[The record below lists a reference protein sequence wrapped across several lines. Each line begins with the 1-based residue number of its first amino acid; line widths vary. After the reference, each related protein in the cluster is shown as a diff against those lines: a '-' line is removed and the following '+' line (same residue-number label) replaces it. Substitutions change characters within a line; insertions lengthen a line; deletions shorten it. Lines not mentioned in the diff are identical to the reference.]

1 MKQIAAR
8 IAWSVGLILAVVV
21 MCFSLVHLA
30 PGDAALVIAGDSGA
44 GDPELIEEIRE
55 DLGLDDSYLIQLSR
69 YVGDVASGDLGTSYR
84 FNEPVTSRL
93 GDRIWPTILLVATAL
108 VFAIVSGGLASGR
121 PTALSTATSFLHHDY
136 EPGYYLW
143 ELAEVLRRFVLV
155 GVFTARRPESPVSH
169 SVTVF
174 SLVGYS
180 MPVFWTGYLLIIA
193 FASNVRWFPVAG
205 MRDVR
210 LEGNRLEE
218 WLDVAHH
225 LVLPALTL
233 GLIYL
238 AQYSRLSRASM
249 LEVLQSDYVRTAR
262 AKGLAERKVVYK
274 HALRNAV
281 IPVITIAGLQFGALL
296 SGALLVETV
305 FNWPGLGR
313 LAADSVFQRD
323 APVLLGV
330 LICSAVLVVVI
341 NILTDVVYRMI
352 DPRIRVGGSS

>member
-8 IAWSVGLILAVVV
+8 IAWSVGLILAVIV

-30 PGDAALVIAGDSGA
+30 PGDAALVIAGESGA
-44 GDPELIEEIRE
+44 GDPELIEQIRE
-55 DLGLDDSYLIQLSR
+55 DLGLDDPYFVQLSR
-69 YVGDVASGDLGTSYR
+69 YVGDVASGDFGTSYR
-84 FNEPVTSRL
+84 FNEPVTSL
-93 GDRIWPTILLVATAL
+93 IGDRIWPTILLVTTAL
-108 VFAIVSGGLASGR
+108 VFAIVIG
-121 PTALSTATSFLHHDY
+121 
-136 EPGYYLW
+136 
-143 ELAEVLRRFVLV
+143 VLV

-169 SVTVF
+169 GVTVF

-210 LEGNRLEE
+210 FEGNRFEE
-218 WLDVAHH
+218 WLDIAHH

>member
-1 MKQIAAR
+1 MKRIAVR
-8 IAWSVGLILAVVV
+8 IAWSFGLILAVIV

-55 DLGLDDSYLIQLSR
+55 DLGLDDPYLIQLSR
-69 YVGDVASGDLGTSYR
+69 YVGDVVSGDLGTSYR
-84 FNEPVTSRL
+84 FNESVTSL
-93 GDRIWPTILLVATAL
+93 IGDRIWPTILLVTTAL
-108 VFAIVSGGLASGR
+108 LFAIVIG
-121 PTALSTATSFLHHDY
+121 
-136 EPGYYLW
+136 
-143 ELAEVLRRFVLV
+143 VLV

-169 SVTVF
+169 GVTVF

-193 FASNVRWFPVAG
+193 FASNVRWFPIAG

-218 WLDVAHH
+218 WLDIAHH

>member
-84 FNEPVTSRL
+84 FNEPVTSL
-93 GDRIWPTILLVATAL
+93 IGDRIWPTILLVATAL
-108 VFAIVSGGLASGR
+108 LFAIVIG
-121 PTALSTATSFLHHDY
+121 
-136 EPGYYLW
+136 
-143 ELAEVLRRFVLV
+143 VLV

-169 SVTVF
+169 GVTVF

-330 LICSAVLVVVI
+330 LICSAALVVVI

>member
-8 IAWSVGLILAVVV
+8 IAWSFGLILAVIV

-84 FNEPVTSRL
+84 FNESVTSL
-93 GDRIWPTILLVATAL
+93 IGDRIWPTILLVTTAL
-108 VFAIVSGGLASGR
+108 LFAIVIG
-121 PTALSTATSFLHHDY
+121 
-136 EPGYYLW
+136 
-143 ELAEVLRRFVLV
+143 VLV

-169 SVTVF
+169 GVTVF

-218 WLDVAHH
+218 WLDIAHH

>member
-8 IAWSVGLILAVVV
+8 IAWSVGLILAVIV

-30 PGDAALVIAGDSGA
+30 PGDAALVIAGESGA
-44 GDPELIEEIRE
+44 GDPELIEQIQE
-55 DLGLDDSYLIQLSR
+55 DLGLDDPYLVQLSR
-69 YVGDVASGDLGTSYR
+69 YVGDVASGDFGTSYR
-84 FNEPVTSRL
+84 FNEPVTSL
-93 GDRIWPTILLVATAL
+93 IGDRIWPTILLVTTAL
-108 VFAIVSGGLASGR
+108 LFAIVIG
-121 PTALSTATSFLHHDY
+121 
-136 EPGYYLW
+136 
-143 ELAEVLRRFVLV
+143 VLV
-155 GVFTARRPESPVSH
+155 GIFTARRPESPVSH
-169 SVTVF
+169 GVTVF

-210 LEGNRLEE
+210 FEGNRFEE
-218 WLDVAHH
+218 WLDIAHH

>member
-8 IAWSVGLILAVVV
+8 IAWSVGLILAVIV

-44 GDPELIEEIRE
+44 GDPELIEGIRE

-84 FNEPVTSRL
+84 FNESVTSL
-93 GDRIWPTILLVATAL
+93 IGDRIWPTILLVTTAL
-108 VFAIVSGGLASGR
+108 LFAIVIG
-121 PTALSTATSFLHHDY
+121 
-136 EPGYYLW
+136 
-143 ELAEVLRRFVLV
+143 VLV

-169 SVTVF
+169 GVTVF

-210 LEGNRLEE
+210 LEGNRFEE
-218 WLDVAHH
+218 WLDIAHH

-330 LICSAVLVVVI
+330 LICSAALVVVI

-352 DPRIRVGGSS
+352 DPRIRVGGGS

>member
-8 IAWSVGLILAVVV
+8 IAWSVGLILAVIV

-30 PGDAALVIAGDSGA
+30 PGDAALVIAGESGA
-44 GDPELIEEIRE
+44 GDPELIEQIRE
-55 DLGLDDSYLIQLSR
+55 DLGLDDPYLVQLSR
-69 YVGDVASGDLGTSYR
+69 YVGDVASGDFGTSYR
-84 FNEPVTSRL
+84 FNEPVTSL
-93 GDRIWPTILLVATAL
+93 IGDRIWPTILLVTTAL
-108 VFAIVSGGLASGR
+108 LFAIVIG
-121 PTALSTATSFLHHDY
+121 
-136 EPGYYLW
+136 
-143 ELAEVLRRFVLV
+143 VLV
-155 GVFTARRPESPVSH
+155 GIFTARRPESPVSH
-169 SVTVF
+169 GVTVF

-210 LEGNRLEE
+210 FEGNRFEE
-218 WLDVAHH
+218 WLDIAHH

-352 DPRIRVGGSS
+352 DPRIRVGGGS

>member
-8 IAWSVGLILAVVV
+8 IAWSVGLILAVSV

-55 DLGLDDSYLIQLSR
+55 DLGLDDPYLIQLSR

-84 FNEPVTSRL
+84 FNESVTSL
-93 GDRIWPTILLVATAL
+93 IGDRIWPTILLVTTAL
-108 VFAIVSGGLASGR
+108 LFAIVIG
-121 PTALSTATSFLHHDY
+121 
-136 EPGYYLW
+136 
-143 ELAEVLRRFVLV
+143 VLV
-155 GVFTARRPESPVSH
+155 GIFTARRPESPVSH
-169 SVTVF
+169 GVTVF

-210 LEGNRLEE
+210 FEGNRFEE
-218 WLDVAHH
+218 WLDIAHH

-330 LICSAVLVVVI
+330 LICSAALVVVI

-352 DPRIRVGGSS
+352 DPRIRVGGGS

>member
-8 IAWSVGLILAVVV
+8 IAWSVGLILAVIV

-30 PGDAALVIAGDSGA
+30 PGDAVLVIAGESGA
-44 GDPELIEEIRE
+44 GDPELIEQIRE
-55 DLGLDDSYLIQLSR
+55 DLGLDDPYLVQLSR
-69 YVGDVASGDLGTSYR
+69 YVGDVASGDFGTSYR
-84 FNEPVTSRL
+84 FNEPVTSL
-93 GDRIWPTILLVATAL
+93 IGDRIWPTILLVTTAL
-108 VFAIVSGGLASGR
+108 VFAIVIG
-121 PTALSTATSFLHHDY
+121 
-136 EPGYYLW
+136 
-143 ELAEVLRRFVLV
+143 VLV

-169 SVTVF
+169 GVTVF

-210 LEGNRLEE
+210 FEGNRFEE
-218 WLDVAHH
+218 WLDIAHH

-341 NILTDVVYRMI
+341 DILTDVVYRMI

>member
-8 IAWSVGLILAVVV
+8 IAWSVGLILAVIV

-30 PGDAALVIAGDSGA
+30 PGDAALVIAGESGA
-44 GDPELIEEIRE
+44 GDPELIEQIRE
-55 DLGLDDSYLIQLSR
+55 DLGLDDPYLVQLSR
-69 YVGDVASGDLGTSYR
+69 YIGDVASGDFGTSYR
-84 FNEPVTSRL
+84 FNEPVTSL
-93 GDRIWPTILLVATAL
+93 IGDRIWPTILLVTTAL
-108 VFAIVSGGLASGR
+108 LFAIVIG
-121 PTALSTATSFLHHDY
+121 
-136 EPGYYLW
+136 
-143 ELAEVLRRFVLV
+143 VLV

-169 SVTVF
+169 GVTVF

-210 LEGNRLEE
+210 FEGNRFEE
-218 WLDVAHH
+218 WLDIAHH

-274 HALRNAV
+274 HALRHAV

>member
-8 IAWSVGLILAVVV
+8 IAWSVGLILAVIV

-30 PGDAALVIAGDSGA
+30 PGDAALVIAGESGA
-44 GDPELIEEIRE
+44 GDPELIEQIRE
-55 DLGLDDSYLIQLSR
+55 DLGLDDPYLIQLSR
-69 YVGDVASGDLGTSYR
+69 YVGDVASGDFGTSYR
-84 FNEPVTSRL
+84 FNEPVTSL
-93 GDRIWPTILLVATAL
+93 IGDRIWPTILLVTTAL
-108 VFAIVSGGLASGR
+108 VFAIVIG
-121 PTALSTATSFLHHDY
+121 
-136 EPGYYLW
+136 
-143 ELAEVLRRFVLV
+143 VLV

-169 SVTVF
+169 GVTVF

-210 LEGNRLEE
+210 FEGNRFEE
-218 WLDVAHH
+218 WLDIAHH

>member
-1 MKQIAAR
+1 MKRIAVR
-8 IAWSVGLILAVVV
+8 IAWSFGLILAVIV

-55 DLGLDDSYLIQLSR
+55 DLGLDDPYLIQLSR
-69 YVGDVASGDLGTSYR
+69 YVGDVVSGDLGTSYR
-84 FNEPVTSRL
+84 FNESVTSL
-93 GDRIWPTILLVATAL
+93 IGDRIWPTILLVTTAL
-108 VFAIVSGGLASGR
+108 LFAIVIG
-121 PTALSTATSFLHHDY
+121 
-136 EPGYYLW
+136 
-143 ELAEVLRRFVLV
+143 VLV

-169 SVTVF
+169 GVTVF

-210 LEGNRLEE
+210 LEGNRFEE
-218 WLDVAHH
+218 WVDIAHH

>member
-8 IAWSVGLILAVVV
+8 IAWSVGLILAVIV

-30 PGDAALVIAGDSGA
+30 PGDAALVIAGESGA
-44 GDPELIEEIRE
+44 GDPELIEQIRE
-55 DLGLDDSYLIQLSR
+55 DLGLDDPYLIQLSR
-69 YVGDVASGDLGTSYR
+69 YVGDVASGDFGTSYR
-84 FNEPVTSRL
+84 FNEPVTSL
-93 GDRIWPTILLVATAL
+93 IGDRIWPTILLVTTAL
-108 VFAIVSGGLASGR
+108 VFAIVIG
-121 PTALSTATSFLHHDY
+121 
-136 EPGYYLW
+136 
-143 ELAEVLRRFVLV
+143 VLV

-169 SVTVF
+169 GVTVF

-210 LEGNRLEE
+210 FEGNRFEE
-218 WLDVAHH
+218 WLDIAHH

-352 DPRIRVGGSS
+352 DPRIRVGGGS

>member
-8 IAWSVGLILAVVV
+8 IAWSVGLILAVIV

-55 DLGLDDSYLIQLSR
+55 DLGLDDPYLIQLSR

-84 FNEPVTSRL
+84 FNEPVTSL
-93 GDRIWPTILLVATAL
+93 IGDRIWPTILLVTTAL
-108 VFAIVSGGLASGR
+108 LFAIVIG
-121 PTALSTATSFLHHDY
+121 
-136 EPGYYLW
+136 
-143 ELAEVLRRFVLV
+143 VLV
-155 GVFTARRPESPVSH
+155 GIFTARRPESPVSH
-169 SVTVF
+169 GVTVF

-210 LEGNRLEE
+210 FEGNRFEE
-218 WLDVAHH
+218 WLDIAHH

-330 LICSAVLVVVI
+330 LICSAALVVVI
-341 NILTDVVYRMI
+341 NILTDVVYRLI

>member
-1 MKQIAAR
+1 
-8 IAWSVGLILAVVV
+8 
-21 MCFSLVHLA
+21 
-30 PGDAALVIAGDSGA
+30 
-44 GDPELIEEIRE
+44 
-55 DLGLDDSYLIQLSR
+55 
-69 YVGDVASGDLGTSYR
+69 
-84 FNEPVTSRL
+84 
-93 GDRIWPTILLVATAL
+93 
-108 VFAIVSGGLASGR
+108 
-121 PTALSTATSFLHHDY
+121 
-136 EPGYYLW
+136 
-143 ELAEVLRRFVLV
+143 
-155 GVFTARRPESPVSH
+155 
-169 SVTVF
+169 VTVF

-210 LEGNRLEE
+210 LEGNRFEE
-218 WLDVAHH
+218 WLDIAHH

>member
-8 IAWSVGLILAVVV
+8 IAWSVGLILAVIV

-30 PGDAALVIAGDSGA
+30 PGDAALVIAGESGA
-44 GDPELIEEIRE
+44 GDPELIEQIRE
-55 DLGLDDSYLIQLSR
+55 DLGLDDPYLVQLSR
-69 YVGDVASGDLGTSYR
+69 YVGDVASGDFGTSYR
-84 FNEPVTSRL
+84 FNEPVTSL
-93 GDRIWPTILLVATAL
+93 IGDRIWPTILLVTTAL
-108 VFAIVSGGLASGR
+108 LFAIVIG
-121 PTALSTATSFLHHDY
+121 
-136 EPGYYLW
+136 
-143 ELAEVLRRFVLV
+143 VLV

-169 SVTVF
+169 GVTVF

-210 LEGNRLEE
+210 FEGNRFEE
-218 WLDVAHH
+218 WLDIAHH

-352 DPRIRVGGSS
+352 DPRIRVGGGS

>member
-8 IAWSVGLILAVVV
+8 IAWSVGLILAVIV

-30 PGDAALVIAGDSGA
+30 PGDAALVIAGESGA
-44 GDPELIEEIRE
+44 GDPELIEQIRE
-55 DLGLDDSYLIQLSR
+55 DLGLDDPYLVQLSR
-69 YVGDVASGDLGTSYR
+69 YVGDVASGDFGTSYR
-84 FNEPVTSRL
+84 FNEPVTSL
-93 GDRIWPTILLVATAL
+93 IGDRIWPTILLVTTAL
-108 VFAIVSGGLASGR
+108 LFAIVIG
-121 PTALSTATSFLHHDY
+121 
-136 EPGYYLW
+136 
-143 ELAEVLRRFVLV
+143 VLV

-169 SVTVF
+169 GVTVF

-210 LEGNRLEE
+210 LEGNRFEE
-218 WLDVAHH
+218 WLDIAHH

>member
-8 IAWSVGLILAVVV
+8 IAWSVGLILAVIV

-30 PGDAALVIAGDSGA
+30 PGDAALVIAGESGA
-44 GDPELIEEIRE
+44 GDPELIEQIRE
-55 DLGLDDSYLIQLSR
+55 DLGLDDPYLVQLSR
-69 YVGDVASGDLGTSYR
+69 YIGDVASGDFGTSYR
-84 FNEPVTSRL
+84 FNEPVTSL
-93 GDRIWPTILLVATAL
+93 IGDRIWPTILLVTTAL
-108 VFAIVSGGLASGR
+108 LFAIVTG
-121 PTALSTATSFLHHDY
+121 
-136 EPGYYLW
+136 
-143 ELAEVLRRFVLV
+143 VLV

-169 SVTVF
+169 GVTVF

-210 LEGNRLEE
+210 LEGNRFEE
-218 WLDVAHH
+218 WLDIAHH